1 MRRKGQDTDAGP
13 GGTPGLLRL
22 SGIMRTALVLAALLG
37 AAPGWAEQAA
47 PAIPGAEST
56 AGQGVAGQGAV
67 VLGAP
72 VLILD
77 FERLFDESRW
87 GQRIAADLAVASA
100 ELNTEN
106 NRIADDLIDEEKA
119 LTERRAGMPAE
130 LFRAEADAFDERAT
144 AIRAAQKAKVQAL
157 SQSYDAAR
165 QGFLDAV
172 APLIDEVLAGRGA
185 VVVLD
190 RRAVLRALPQAD
202 ITDDLVALIDARLGA
217 GPEAAPT
224 TAPAPAPTAPAPT
237 SGTPSGTPSGPV
249 TP

>member
-1 MRRKGQDTDAGP
+1 MRRKGQDTDKGP
-13 GGTPGLLRL
+13 GGIPGLLRA
-22 SGIMRTALVLAALLG
+22 ALVLAALLATMLG
-37 AAPGWAEQAA
+37 GAPGWAEQAA
-47 PAIPGAEST
+47 PGIAGGAGA
-56 AGQGVAGQGAV
+56 AGQA
-67 VLGAP
+67 AP

-87 GQRIAADLAVASA
+87 GQRITADLAAASGA
-100 ELNTEN
+100 LNTEN
-106 NRIADDLIDEEKA
+106 NRIAEDLIAEEKA
-119 LTERRAGMPAE
+119 LTERRAAMPAE

-144 AIRAAQKAKVQAL
+144 AIRAAQKAKAQSL

-190 RRAVLRALPQAD
+190 RRAILRALPQAD

-217 GPEAAPT
+217 GPEAT
-224 TAPAPAPTAPAPT
+224 PAPEPAP
-237 SGTPSGTPSGPV
+237 GTPSGPV